1 MCFGWRITEYMST
14 GQNYS
19 DENPHNCHGYK
30 DKLFAP
36 SFDMWCP
43 ISNSISTKVVIATCK
58 ENQLN
63 GAAEHLKCVCNPGKR
78 LKAQKRSWGCKGAAH
93 VPLSVSRLVFPQLQS
108 FSNNINLLQC
118 AILLV
123 NRPVSLACS

>member
-43 ISNSISTKVVIATCK
+43 ISNSVSTKVVIATCK

-78 LKAQKRSWGCKGAAH
+78 LKAQKRMQGCRSRAIICIQARISAA
-93 VPLSVSRLVFPQLQS
+93 
-108 FSNNINLLQC
+108 
-118 AILLV
+118 AIIFKQHTFITVRHLTG
-123 NRPVSLACS
+123 R